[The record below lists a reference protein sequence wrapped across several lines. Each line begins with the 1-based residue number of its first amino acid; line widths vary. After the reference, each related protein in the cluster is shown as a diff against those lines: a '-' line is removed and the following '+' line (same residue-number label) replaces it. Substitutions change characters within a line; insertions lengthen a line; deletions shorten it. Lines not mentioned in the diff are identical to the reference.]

1 MFTTSRR
8 NLLLSLGAGLGP
20 VALSTLLQA
29 EGKRSAPLAL
39 QPPMFAPR
47 AKRVIM
53 LFMEGGPGH
62 MDTFDP
68 KPELTRRHKEEPHRH
83 TPRSTSIAH
92 AMLSYV
98 A

>member
-1 MFTTSRR
+1 MFLTSRR

-20 VALSTLLQA
+20 VALSNLLQA
-29 EGKRSAPLAL
+29 DDSRSSPLAL

-68 KPELTRRHKEEPHRH
+68 KPELTSRLITFHPYSPPELCE
-83 TPRSTSIAH
+83 
-92 AMLSYV
+92 
-98 A
+98 

>member
-1 MFTTSRR
+1 MFMTSRR

-20 VALSTLLQA
+20 VALSNLLQA
-29 EGKRSAPLAL
+29 EDKRRAPLAL

-68 KPELTRRHKEEPHRH
+68 KPELTRRHKEESKLPGGL
-83 TPRSTSIAH
+83 AKG
-92 AMLSYV
+92 V
-98 A
+98 